1 MQWACMK
8 EKAAK
13 QFALLAKLDRR
24 GIGKIESSTVCAQYR
39 GNKIDNY

>member
-24 GIGKIESSTVCAQYR
+24 GKIESSTVCAQYR